1 MSIVRILNTN
11 NAASV
16 LNTAQATAVLIN
28 LGTSRRVL
36 LNGGTR
42 AAMTIKNNNAAITP
56 AATKMVLRVG
66 NAGLNTQNVAVVGKL
81 EAQTVSHSLGTT
93 KLDVSFYNTDGRKNN
108 LIDRAVVDADTI
120 RLYLPQADNDVVD
133 SFTGDVFFIRRG

>member
-1 MSIVRILNTN
+1 MGIVRIINTN

-16 LNTAQATAVLIN
+16 LNTAQTNAVLIN
-28 LGTSRRVL
+28 LGTSRRVML
-36 LNGGTR
+36 SGGTR
-42 AAMTIKNNNAAITP
+42 PAMSIKNNNAAMTP
-56 AATKMVLRVG
+56 AATKLVLKIG
-66 NAGLNTQNVAVVGKL
+66 NAGLEKQNVAVVNKL
-81 EAQTVSHSLGTT
+81 EAETVSHGLGTT

-108 LIDRAVVDADTI
+108 LIDWAVVDANTI